1 MFSNRLVVRIRA
13 DDPTADNLLGVKFG
27 CSVAKACGLLRTA
40 KKMNLDVIGVRSAIL
55 VSEFTIN
62 FLLIY
67 GLIMS

>member
-40 KKMNLDVIGVRSAIL
+40 KKMNLDVIGVR
-55 VSEFTIN
+55 
-62 FLLIY
+62 
-67 GLIMS
+67 